1 MSLKEK
7 EAKEAIKKLHPI
19 LIKQIDPEWIHEFL
33 GEHLITSNEKERIDA
48 ATTRTDKNSKLL
60 DALQR
65 RSNFLKVIETLIR
78 LFEEDKEVNEKILKK
93 IESGE
98 FIICDAYINLFCCS
112 CSVATECINNRI
124 LLYRVPFILI

>member
-1 MSLKEK
+1 MSLEEK
-7 EAKEAIKKLHPI
+7 QAKEAIKKLQPN
-19 LIKQIDPEWIHEFL
+19 LVKQIDPEWIHEFL
-33 GEHLITSNEKERIDA
+33 GEHLITNNEKERIDA

-78 LFEEDKEVNEKILKK
+78 LFEEDKEANKNILKK

-98 FIICDAYINLFCCS
+98 FIICDAYINLFFCS
-112 CSVATECINNRI
+112 CSVATEYINNRI
-124 LLYRVPFILI
+124 LLYRVPSILI